1 MNTLGSTWEYVNEGP
16 GALYLWIEPW
26 AEQYD
31 LSIGACAKLMSPEGT
46 EIGEMERTEDQITI
60 WSSAALLQVFID
72 GELQASASASVKAP
86 SGLNKA
92 MLGILFE
99 NYEDA
104 RLGGNPRY
112 GEPRAQWWK
121 RIVKRMGF

>member
-1 MNTLGSTWEYVNEGP
+1 
-16 GALYLWIEPW
+16 
-26 AEQYD
+26 
-31 LSIGACAKLMSPEGT
+31 MSPEGT

-112 GEPRAQWWK
+112 EEPRAPWWK
-121 RIVKRMGF
+121 RIVKRMGL